1 MDLEE
6 LNESHAQVG
15 TTWIKRTESNAT
27 LFIVGSA
34 ISQVCFAYVLRF
46 SWITNKTALSHGGI
60 DLSSQENLIFANH
73 ILFWKGRDSVGALYD
88 MTNQITNSKEAIF

>member
-27 LFIVGSA
+27 IFIVGSA

-60 DLSSQENLIFANH
+60 DLSSQENIIFANR
-73 ILFWKGRDSVGALYD
+73 IFVLERGETVLRCIVWYD
-88 MTNQITNSKEAIF
+88 QPNHQL